1 MKILVTGA
9 NGFIGKALCKKLRN
23 QQHDV
28 IAAVRRRCNIS
39 NVTILENEYSWEK
52 ALMNQDILIHTAGL
66 SQVRKDTEIDPLEV
80 YRSVNV
86 QKTRILAQQAAA
98 SGVKLFIFLSSIKV
112 NGELT
117 KTNSYFSFRD
127 EASPKEPYS
136 ISKWEAEQT
145 LREIAAKTNL
155 KIVIIRSPLVYGPGV
170 KGNFLSLLNLLDRG
184 IPLPFGG
191 IKNKRSL
198 VGLNNLID
206 LIITCTERPA
216 AANKTF
222 LVSDDDDLSTTELLQ
237 RLACAL
243 NKPVKLLPF
252 PTSILQLGASLLGR
266 RDTAQRL
273 LGNLQLDISHT
284 KKALDWS
291 PPEGIETCLKET
303 ASWYLSKK

>member
-52 ALMNQDILIHTAGL
+52 ALMNQDIVIHTAGL

>member
-52 ALMNQDILIHTAGL
+52 ALMNQDIVIHTAGL

-98 SGVKLFIFLSSIKV
+98 SGTKLFIFLSSIKV

-127 EASPKEPYS
+127 KASPKDPYS

-145 LREIAAKTNL
+145 LLEIAAKTNL

-266 RDTAQRL
+266 GDTAQRL

>member
-23 QQHDV
+23 QQHNV
-28 IAAVRRRCNIS
+28 IAAVRRPCNIS
-39 NVTILENEYSWEK
+39 NVTILGNEYSWKK
-52 ALMNQDILIHTAGL
+52 AFMHQDIVIHTAAL
-66 SQVRKDTEIDPLEV
+66 SQIQNDTQIDALEE

-86 QKTRILAQQAAA
+86 DKTRILAHQAAA

-117 KTNSYFSFRD
+117 KANSYFSFRD
-127 EASPKEPYS
+127 EVSPKMPYG

-145 LREIAAKTNL
+145 LHEIAAKTNL

-184 IPLPFGG
+184 IPLPFGS

>member
-184 IPLPFGG
+184 IPLPFGS

>member
-52 ALMNQDILIHTAGL
+52 ALMNQDIVIHTAGL

-184 IPLPFGG
+184 IPLPFGS

-266 RDTAQRL
+266 GDTAQRL